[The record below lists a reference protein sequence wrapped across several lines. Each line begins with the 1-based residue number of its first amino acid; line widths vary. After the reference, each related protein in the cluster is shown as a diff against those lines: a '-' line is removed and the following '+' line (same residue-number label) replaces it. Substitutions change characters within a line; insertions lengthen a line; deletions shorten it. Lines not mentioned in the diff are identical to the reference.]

1 MMATFVGE
9 DKSAIVFFDILSSE
23 LIKSTHSD
31 ECEVI
36 IVSPWVKDYPIP
48 PTWPSFSSNF
58 SSIKNMQRISDILR
72 KILENDVKVTLL
84 TKSEKTLRSE
94 NFGEWNIS
102 ASLEFHRRLQK
113 YNAIICYHSDN
124 HAKHVLTSENVFIG
138 SANAT
143 PTGIGGEQGNA
154 GSLHSKRDDK
164 KFYEDARAWCLDS
177 LKKTENPD
185 DYFSK

>member
-84 TKSEKTLRSE
+84 TKSEKTLSSE
-94 NFGEWNIS
+94 NFGEWNIP

-113 YNAIICYHSDN
+113 YKISTNYNKKVSR
-124 HAKHVLTSENVFIG
+124 HV
-138 SANAT
+138 
-143 PTGIGGEQGNA
+143 
-154 GSLHSKRDDK
+154 
-164 KFYEDARAWCLDS
+164 
-177 LKKTENPD
+177 
-185 DYFSK
+185 

>member
-23 LIKSTHSD
+23 LIKSTYSD

-102 ASLEFHRRLQK
+102 ASIEFHEKLKK
-113 YNAIICYHSDN
+113 YGVIICYHPDN
-124 HAKHVLTSENVFIG
+124 HAKHVLTSENLFLG

-143 PTGIGGEQGNA
+143 PTGMGGEQGNA
-154 GSLHSKRDDK
+154 GTLNSKRDDNELYK
-164 KFYEDARAWCLDS
+164 EG
-177 LKKTENPD
+177 
-185 DYFSK
+185 